1 MNKPAV
7 EIQREYYPMT
17 FYPESLNTIRQQL
30 KNSST
35 DAETVFFQEAVSIPI
50 NQIHYYNEIK
60 LKQFLFGQLTIIGA
74 TASIFSILFI
84 NPVITLFLLTLDI
97 LFILGFF
104 SLEKYKSNLRLDFI
118 SISKKI
124 LNRDYRINYRKILN
138 SVFSPT
144 NLLLDSLNQREK
156 IYDFKINE
164 SANKGLSEAYFL
176 SYLSKWY
183 IYPWRILEHCQFE
196 ENNYT
201 PTADFILIY
210 DDLKLS
216 IDLEIDEPYTL
227 KESLPIHLVEDEKYI
242 YRDKFFL
249 NLGYIVIRFAEYQI
263 ALYPDHCCLHIAR
276 TVNQFLDRD
285 LKITIPDSTNITP
298 LKPEEWKVKTWT
310 QRESKIMADN
320 KIRDTYLQ
328 PVKAFNA
335 RGVSDR

>member
-7 EIQREYYPMT
+7 EIKREYYPMT
-17 FYPESLNTIRQQL
+17 FYPESLNAIRQQL
-30 KNSST
+30 KNRLT
-35 DAETVFFQEAVSIPI
+35 DAKTVFFSEAVSISI

-60 LKQFLFGQLTIIGA
+60 LKQFLFGQLTIVGA

-84 NPVITLFLLTLDI
+84 NPGITIFLFLIDI

-104 SLEKYKSNLRLDFI
+104 SLDKYKNNLRLDLVCI
-118 SISKKI
+118 DKKI
-124 LNRDYRINYRKILN
+124 LSRDYKINHIQTLKTPY
-138 SVFSPT
+138 SPT

-156 IYDFKINE
+156 VYDFEINK

-176 SYLSKWY
+176 SYLNTWFT
-183 IYPWRILEHCQFE
+183 YPWRILEHCQFE

-210 DDLKLS
+210 DDLKLG

-227 KESLPIHLVEDEKYI
+227 KESLPIHLVEDEKYV

-249 NLGYIVIRFAEYQI
+249 KLGYIVIRFAEYQI

-276 TVNQFLDRD
+276 AVNQFLDRE

-298 LKPEEWKVKTWT
+298 LKPEEWRVKTWT

-335 RGVSDR
+335 QGVSDR

>member
-17 FYPESLNTIRQQL
+17 FYPESLNAIRQQL
-30 KNSST
+30 KNSPT
-35 DAETVFFQEAVSIPI
+35 DAKTVFDLEAVSIPI

-74 TASIFSILFI
+74 IASIFSILFI
-84 NPVITLFLLTLDI
+84 NPVITIFLLSIDI
-97 LFILGFF
+97 LFILTFF
-104 SLEKYKSNLRLDFI
+104 SLEKYKNNLRLDLIFI
-118 SISKKI
+118 DKKN
-124 LNRDYRINYRKILN
+124 LNQDYKINHKKPHN
-138 SVFSPT
+138 TPSSPT
-144 NLLLDSLNQREK
+144 ILLLDSLNLREK
-156 IYDFKINE
+156 IYDFEINE

-183 IYPWRILEHCQFE
+183 VYPWRILEHCQFE

-201 PTADFILIY
+201 PTADFILIH
-210 DDLKLS
+210 DDLKLG

-263 ALYPDHCCLHIAR
+263 ALYPDYCCLHIAR

-298 LKPEEWKVKTWT
+298 LKPEEWRVKTWT

-320 KIRDTYLQ
+320 KIRDAYLQ
-328 PVKAFNA
+328 SVKAFNS
-335 RGVSDR
+335 RH